1 MVETIWHTHACYE
14 VEVSN
19 LLYEL
24 RSFESRRGS
33 KREWDIVFV
42 CLFVRCLVIG
52 LGIELLPS

>member
-1 MVETIWHTHACYE
+1 MVEIVWHTHACCE
-14 VEVSN
+14 DEISN

-24 RSFESRRGS
+24 GSFESRRGS

-52 LGIELLPS
+52 SGIELLPS